1 MKKNKQCQTAGLES
15 AEKEQCQTA
24 EQESAENKQCQTAEQ
39 ESAENKQCQSTKG
52 NQKSSDERMVIKI
65 SVRNLVE
72 FILREGDID
81 NRMGRGASAEA
92 MQEGSRI
99 HRKIQR
105 RQGSDYHA
113 EVPLKLVLTEEN
125 YDLVIEGRADG
136 IRIQSGDES
145 KITYADNFNHMSVT
159 DDMHVMIDEIKG
171 VYKKLEHMTGPVM
184 VHKAQAMC
192 YAYIFALQHDISQI
206 SIQLTYCNLDTEDI
220 RYFTE
225 DFRFEELQEWFANLI
240 AEYRKWADFQYAW
253 RKLRQA
259 SIQKLQ
265 FPYEYRKGQKDL
277 AAGVYRTIARKK
289 NLFIQA
295 PTGVGKTITTVFPA
309 VKAVGEDLA
318 DRIFYLT
325 AKTITGTVAREAFEL
340 LRKNGYQAK
349 VIQITAKEK
358 MCLCEEMECN
368 PVHCPYAKGHF
379 DRVNEA
385 VYDLLQKEDMF
396 TREVL
401 LEQAKEH
408 AVCPFEF
415 ALDVSSW
422 CDNIICDYNYVFDP
436 NVYLKRFFGENVKG
450 DYIFLVDEAHN
461 LVERSREMYSAVLY
475 KEEFLE
481 IKKLVKHYEPKL
493 AVDLDK
499 CNKLMLDYKR
509 ECEKYVIYD
518 NVGNLVF
525 ALTRLASNLDEFLQK
540 TTDFPERKKVT
551 EFYFNVRNFLN
562 IHELVD
568 SHYVIYTEHAEDGRF
583 MLKLYCVDP
592 SLNLQNCINRG
603 NATVFFSATLLP
615 IQYYKSLLSTK
626 EDNYAVY
633 AETAFSE
640 EQRLLLIGRDVSSKY
655 TRRNQTEFIRIAAYV
670 AKIAQAKCG
679 NYMVFFPS
687 YKMMQQVYEAFQ
699 KLCAKECER
708 AKSSTATVDGDNT
721 EPVIDT
727 GIETLIQEMGM
738 KEAEREEFLATF
750 AKEREGSLVAFCV
763 MGGIFGEG
771 IDLKN
776 EQLIGAIIVGTG
788 LPQISNE
795 REILMNYYDERSG
808 MGFDYAY
815 RYPGMNKVLQAAGRV
830 IRTTEDVGVIALLD
844 ERFLQSDYKSL
855 FPREWEKHEVCTA
868 DTAASFV
875 EAFWEKKDASK

>member
-1 MKKNKQCQTAGLES
+1 MKKNEQSQS
-15 AEKEQCQTA
+15 KEVK
-24 EQESAENKQCQTAEQ
+24 ERKNK
-39 ESAENKQCQSTKG
+39 
-52 NQKSSDERMVIKI
+52 KSSDERMVIKI

-81 NRMGRGASAEA
+81 NRMGRGGSAEA

-136 IRIQSGDES
+136 IRIQPRTEKSIWDELEQEKTGQS
-145 KITYADNFNHMSVT
+145 LKNSLQHKELESDGQKIGTDQNEDTSIAKITYADNFNRMSVT

-184 VHKAQAMC
+184 VHRAQAMC
-192 YAYIFALQHDISQI
+192 YAYIYALQHDISHI

-225 DFRFEELQEWFANLI
+225 DFNFKELQEWFANLI

-309 VKAVGEDLA
+309 VKAVGEELA

-368 PVHCPYAKGHF
+368 PVHCPYAKGHY

-415 ALDVSSW
+415 SLDVSSW

-583 MLKLYCVDP
+583 MVKLYCVDP
-592 SLNLQNCINRG
+592 SLNLQTCINRG
-603 NATVFFSATLLP
+603 NATIFFSATLLP

-655 TRRNQTEFIRIAAYV
+655 TRRNQAEFLRIADYV
-670 AKIAQAKCG
+670 AKTAKAKCG

-687 YKMMQQVYEAFQ
+687 YKMMQQVYDAFRDSYG
-699 KLCAKECER
+699 EE
-708 AKSSTATVDGDNT
+708 
-721 EPVIDT
+721 IDT
-727 GIETLIQEMGM
+727 LLQESGM
-738 KEAEREEFLATF
+738 KEAEREEFLLEF
-750 AKEREGSLVAFCV
+750 AAERARSLVAFCV

-771 IDLKN
+771 IDLKK

-795 REILMNYYDERSG
+795 REILMNYYEERSG

-830 IRTTEDVGVIALLD
+830 IRTTEDVGVIVLLD
-844 ERFLQSDYKSL
+844 ERFLQSEYRSL
-855 FPREWEKHEVCTA
+855 FPREWEKHEVCTV
-868 DTAASFV
+868 DKVTSLIDS
-875 EAFWEKKDASK
+875 FWEENNN